1 MFNLGFAVNQSRTLF
16 GTILTAPTG
25 AAAVA
30 VWWWRCSQ
38 GPAGVRA

>member
-1 MFNLGFAVNQSRTLF
+1 MFNLGFAVNQSRTQF
-16 GTILTAPTG
+16 GTILTAPAG

-30 VWWWRCSQ
+30 MWWWRCSQ